1 MIVLLIKSLRNNH
14 GGESGIRT
22 PEGVAT
28 LLDFKSSAFNRSA
41 NSPNYL
47 K

>member
-1 MIVLLIKSLRNNH
+1 MNRC

-28 LLDFKSSAFNRSA
+28 LVDFKSTAFNRSA